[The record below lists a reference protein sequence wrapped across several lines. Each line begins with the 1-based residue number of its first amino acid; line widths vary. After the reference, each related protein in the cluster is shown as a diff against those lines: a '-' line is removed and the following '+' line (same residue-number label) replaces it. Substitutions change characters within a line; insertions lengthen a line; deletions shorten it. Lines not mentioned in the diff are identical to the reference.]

1 LKNLNNRMKRM
12 PKQDLNIIISGGGTG
27 GHIFPAIAVADAL
40 RNLVPGAN
48 ILFVGASGKMEMQ
61 KVPSA
66 GYKII
71 GIPVRGLQRRITIA
85 NLAFPFRLLA
95 SMVMAWNI
103 IRSFKPDV
111 VAGFGG
117 YASGPLLRMAIS
129 AGIPAVIQEQN
140 SYPGITNKLLAKKV
154 QKICVAYEGME
165 RYFPAEKIVLCGNP
179 VRTDIRNAN
188 TKKQEATEY
197 FGLKPNTR
205 TLLVT
210 GGSLGARTI
219 NESIHKHID
228 LLIENEIQL
237 IWQCGRAYYPF
248 IVEQAHTYKEK
259 GVCIREFINRM
270 DLAYAMADLVV
281 SRGGAIA
288 IAELCATAK
297 PAIIIPSP
305 NVAEDHQTHN
315 AMALVKKD
323 AVLMIADATAKE
335 SLGSKVL
342 ELLDDERKLLKL
354 SENISKSAF
363 DNAAESIAAEVLAA
377 VKE

>member
-1 LKNLNNRMKRM
+1 M

-342 ELLDDERKLLKL
+342 ELLNDERKLLKL